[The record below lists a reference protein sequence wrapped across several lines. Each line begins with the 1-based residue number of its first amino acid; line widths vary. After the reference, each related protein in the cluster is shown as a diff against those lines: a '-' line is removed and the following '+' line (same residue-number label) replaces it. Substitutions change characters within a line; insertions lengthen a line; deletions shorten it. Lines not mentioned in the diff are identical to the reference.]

1 MKFRTDHGAK
11 HVADTQNTADV
22 HTQTS
27 HSFIGCSNTAQ
38 AIVALNKRISIYT
51 LTGARVVLELIKSTE
66 YWIVPA
72 SIQNPPRRNKP
83 ARIPQQTTP
92 RRMLC
97 QHSVQAQD
105 STTEL
110 IINSI
115 MIRAFAD
122 NVYGSNRAITVYLP
136 DVSQFSVP
144 FYTNL

>member
-51 LTGARVVLELIKSTE
+51 LTGA
-66 YWIVPA
+66 
-72 SIQNPPRRNKP
+72 
-83 ARIPQQTTP
+83 
-92 RRMLC
+92 
-97 QHSVQAQD
+97 AQD